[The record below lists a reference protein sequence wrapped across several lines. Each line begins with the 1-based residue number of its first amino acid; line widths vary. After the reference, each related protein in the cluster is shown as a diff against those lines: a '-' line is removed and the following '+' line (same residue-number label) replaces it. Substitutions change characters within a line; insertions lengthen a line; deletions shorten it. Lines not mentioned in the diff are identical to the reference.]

1 MAFTEPEVYKE
12 DEVFD
17 ECSDEEGDL
26 LIKSAF
32 EEEEVEERVNEEENV
47 KVKLEG
53 TTKSKNIGTKT
64 QELDSLQ
71 EEVKKEAEDSKEDIF
86 NASQNFMGPAPA
98 DLPVEERL
106 NINPADLADM
116 IVTKEV
122 KTEMEPVPLMLPPG
136 PEMLPCPS
144 SPSSPTW
151 ATIIPLIGGS
161 ALGCKEVCKEKL
173 KWFSIFPPT
182 GYRLSTIFPPQLF
195 SFCGQRTA
203 PEKAKTKTPGQI
215 QLW

>member
-17 ECSDEEGDL
+17 ESSDEEGDL

-32 EEEEVEERVNEEENV
+32 EEEEVEEGVNEEENV

-86 NASQNFMGPAPA
+86 NASQNNSAKS
-98 DLPVEERL
+98 
-106 NINPADLADM
+106 I
-116 IVTKEV
+116 
-122 KTEMEPVPLMLPPG
+122 LMYC
-136 PEMLPCPS
+136 E
-144 SPSSPTW
+144 
-151 ATIIPLIGGS
+151 
-161 ALGCKEVCKEKL
+161 
-173 KWFSIFPPT
+173 
-182 GYRLSTIFPPQLF
+182 
-195 SFCGQRTA
+195 
-203 PEKAKTKTPGQI
+203 
-215 QLW
+215 